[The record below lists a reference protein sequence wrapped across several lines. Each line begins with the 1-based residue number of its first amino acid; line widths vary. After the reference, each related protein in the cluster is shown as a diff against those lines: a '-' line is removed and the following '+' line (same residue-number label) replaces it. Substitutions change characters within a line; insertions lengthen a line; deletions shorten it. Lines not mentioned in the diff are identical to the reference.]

1 MSDPAAYDLWWKNA
15 VIYCV
20 DVELYADS
28 DGDGVG
34 DLPGL
39 TGKVDYLAGLG
50 VTCVW
55 LMPFYPTPN
64 KDNGYDISDFYGV
77 DPRLGTLG
85 DLVEFLRAAR
95 ERGIRVIADLVVNH
109 TSDEHPWFQS
119 ARADERSPLR
129 DFYVWADEQP
139 KGPKGVVF
147 PDAEDSNWDYDE
159 VAGKWYLHRF
169 YSHMPDL
176 NIANPR
182 VREEISKVVGY
193 WLELGL
199 SGFRVDAAPFVI
211 ELEGTDHDRGEDPHA
226 YLRDLRAFTNR
237 RRGDAI
243 LLAEAN
249 LPPDDQRRFFGDE
262 GGDEMH
268 MLFNFILNQ
277 HVFLAMVRHD
287 PAPIVTALQ
296 ELPEIP
302 EANQW
307 ANFIK
312 NHDELTLDKLTEA
325 EREEVFAALAPDPD
339 MRSFGRGIRR
349 RVPPMLDGDRHRV
362 ELLYSLLLTLP
373 GTPVLLYGEEIGL
386 GDDQRVEGRAAVRV
400 AMQWTAGFTTGEAA
414 VPLVTEGPFAPGKVN
429 VADQRR
435 DPESLLNWMER
446 AIRRP
451 GRGGPAAGPRRVRL
465 PVAAPAT
472 RGAGLAA
479 ASADGRRGRGQRQ
492 RGGRLDLLEA
502 QVGHQPLPAVGGQ
515 PGQHL
520 LQLGDVP
527 GDDGQQVVH
536 LPGDVVGGG
545 DLRHRPDLVL
555 EGAGGPRVVA
565 GQAGGHIHVQGEPG
579 GGRVDPGRDDPDDPG
594 LLQSPDAVQGRG
606 RGKTGETGQLDVGP
620 VGVALQGGQQPDVN
634 IIKWNG
640 HLTMDYFV
648 VDPQRQR
655 SGRRHARWSH
665 EHRPSYRRGRARRR
679 GPALG
684 HQRALD
690 QARP

>member
-1 MSDPAAYDLWWKNA
+1 MSAKAYDLWWKNA
-15 VIYCV
+15 VLYCL
-20 DVELYADS
+20 DVELFCDGN
-28 DGDGVG
+28 GDGVG
-34 DLPGL
+34 DFPGL
-39 TGKVDYLAGLG
+39 TSKVDYLAGLG

-85 DLVEFLRAAR
+85 DLVVFLRAAH

-119 ARADERSPLR
+119 ARADERSPFR

-139 KGPKGVVF
+139 EGPQGVVF

-159 VAGKWYLHRF
+159 VAGKWFLHRF

-182 VREEISKVVGY
+182 VRDEITKVVGY

-211 ELEGTDHDRGEDPHA
+211 ELAGTESRPDEDPHG

-262 GGDEMH
+262 DGDEMH

-277 HVFLAMVRHD
+277 HVFLALVRQD
-287 PAPIVTALQ
+287 PAPIVTTLR
-296 ELPEIP
+296 ELPELP

-312 NHDELTLDKLTEA
+312 NHDELTLDKLTDA

-349 RVPPMLDGDRHRV
+349 RVPPMLDGDRRRV
-362 ELLYSLLLTLP
+362 ELLYSLLFTLP
-373 GTPVLLYGEEIGL
+373 GSPVLLYGEEIGL

-400 AMQWTAGFTTGEAA
+400 AMQWSAGPGAGFTTGDPA
-414 VPLVTEGPFAPGKVN
+414 VPLVTEGPCAPDKVN

-435 DPESLLNWMER
+435 DPESLLNWTER
-446 AIRRP
+446 AIRARKELPELGWGRWRVLDTDQRTVLAHRCDWAGQGVLVLHNLGPEAVPVTVELDDAKAGRP
-451 GRGGPAAGPRRVRL
+451 LAEVLANRRYGPAEAGQPLDLDGFGYRWLRL
-465 PVAAPAT
+465 PGAAP
-472 RGAGLAA
+472 G
-479 ASADGRRGRGQRQ
+479 
-492 RGGRLDLLEA
+492 
-502 QVGHQPLPAVGGQ
+502 
-515 PGQHL
+515 
-520 LQLGDVP
+520 
-527 GDDGQQVVH
+527 
-536 LPGDVVGGG
+536 
-545 DLRHRPDLVL
+545 
-555 EGAGGPRVVA
+555 
-565 GQAGGHIHVQGEPG
+565 
-579 GGRVDPGRDDPDDPG
+579 
-594 LLQSPDAVQGRG
+594 
-606 RGKTGETGQLDVGP
+606 
-620 VGVALQGGQQPDVN
+620 
-634 IIKWNG
+634 
-640 HLTMDYFV
+640 
-648 VDPQRQR
+648 
-655 SGRRHARWSH
+655 
-665 EHRPSYRRGRARRR
+665 
-679 GPALG
+679 
-684 HQRALD
+684 
-690 QARP
+690 